1 MGEKHCQHK
10 RYVADPT
17 THFKKGSGNGHV
29 KKVTPIIREQRNQS
43 MKYHCI
49 STIVKIQ
56 KQNPSELT
64 SVWRKRVLEQGDGA
78 WEGLEG

>member
-1 MGEKHCQHK
+1 MKH
-10 RYVADPT
+10 
-17 THFKKGSGNGHV
+17 
-29 KKVTPIIREQRNQS
+29 
-43 MKYHCI
+43 HCI